1 LLVVAFAGCV
11 AYQIDDDQND
21 DDEDHDAQVEDAL
34 KIAAQDTSGVTD
46 STIQNLKFTTD
57 PEVEYAL
64 NRRSEMLS
72 YPQHAQK
79 HLLER
84 KHVEVAEKKDA
95 AAKTDA
101 EAYAAEKKE
110 TQADT
115 PAVTDSTIQNL
126 KFADPE
132 VEYAQKNLLE
142 RQKAEAAQAA
152 EPNDADAKVDPEVA
166 YASSHEEEAD
176 TALQERKFA
185 ETALQDAP
193 APAPMAVQP
202 ASPADAKP
210 TKAEVAA
217 KAKAKKAAA
226 AAEAKAKKAAAAA
239 EAKATKA
246 AAAAEAK
253 AAKAAAAAE
262 AKATKA
268 QTKAE
273 VAADAKNAHRAAAT
287 AKEAATVATKV
298 AHHSIK
304 ITEHAK
310 KSLGNAQS
318 ALNRARV
325 ETSGLSNAQKKS
337 LKEAERQ
344 LKEATKD
351 AEYGVVKDASYVKAE
366 VANKPLKKLVKKMD
380 EEKKK
385 QKKKQKKEKAE
396 EKAGAKPAAAA
407 PLVDNSSELAAMHK
421 ELEALRKQLK
431 AMQGDDAD
439 DQTIKDLEKQIDDM
453 AKAEKKE
460 DKVDSKSH
468 DEMKAEIEK
477 LRQQLEAAQAE
488 DAKNAAAAAKL
499 KAKAAADAKAAKA
512 AAAAAAAKAKAAA
525 AGKSAA
531 EAEAAAAAAAAAAD
545 AEPEYPV
552 ADKEQAATIHKLPA
566 QVTPAPDSSNAEA
579 SAVAVGTSKGLD
591 IDTAMPYGE
600 LEPFGRE
607 DTAQELTESSIKE
620 SNSMVDQLEK
630 AEVAEEKRSVFRA
643 LTRLRGAAITSYDGV
658 ARSQTGNI
666 DEYNKIHQWRKAHP
680 VHHLANE
687 ESDVTKWAFPDNAD

>member
-1 LLVVAFAGCV
+1 MGEKVPKDDVA
-11 AYQIDDDQND
+11 
-21 DDEDHDAQVEDAL
+21 
-34 KIAAQDTSGVTD
+34 
-46 STIQNLKFTTD
+46 
-57 PEVEYAL
+57 
-64 NRRSEMLS
+64 
-72 YPQHAQK
+72 
-79 HLLER
+79 
-84 KHVEVAEKKDA
+84 KKTETK
-95 AAKTDA
+95 AK
-101 EAYAAEKKE
+101 
-110 TQADT
+110 
-115 PAVTDSTIQNL
+115 PAP
-126 KFADPE
+126 K
-132 VEYAQKNLLE
+132 
-142 RQKAEAAQAA
+142 AQA
-152 EPNDADAKVDPEVA
+152 
-166 YASSHEEEAD
+166 S
-176 TALQERKFA
+176 
-185 ETALQDAP
+185 
-193 APAPMAVQP
+193 
-202 ASPADAKP
+202 
-210 TKAEVAA
+210 
-217 KAKAKKAAA
+217 
-226 AAEAKAKKAAAAA
+226 
-239 EAKATKA
+239 
-246 AAAAEAK
+246 
-253 AAKAAAAAE
+253 
-262 AKATKA
+262 
-268 QTKAE
+268 
-273 VAADAKNAHRAAAT
+273 ADAKNAHRAAAT
-287 AKEAATVATKV
+287 AKEAAKVATNV

-310 KSLGNAQS
+310 SALGNAQE

-325 ETSGLSNAQKKS
+325 ETEGLSKGQKKS

-385 QKKKQKKEKAE
+385 QKKAKAVAKAE
-396 EKAGAKPAAAA
+396 GKPEAAA

-439 DQTIKDLEKQIDDM
+439 DKTIKDLEKQIDDM

-477 LRQQLEAAQAE
+477 LRQQLEAAAAE

-552 ADKEQAATIHKLPA
+552 AGKETATTIHKLPA

-607 DTAQELTESSIKE
+607 DTAQELTEGSIKE
-620 SNSMVDQLEK
+620 SNSMVDQLER
-630 AEVAEEKRSVFRA
+630 AEVAEEKRAVFRA
-643 LTRLRGAAITSYDGV
+643 LTRLRGAAITSFDGV

-666 DEYNKIHQWRKAHP
+666 DEYNKI
-680 VHHLANE
+680 
-687 ESDVTKWAFPDNAD
+687 